1 MYTDPIGGALNPF
14 GAHKGYGLAL
24 LNEILPSAM
33 TGTVGCRPETRF
45 DPPKTINNMLSVIID
60 PSRLVSRKRFN
71 EETDAAIANVKGS
84 PAANPA
90 KPVVVPGDPERMS
103 WKKRETEG
111 VPVDDET
118 WREITASAVSV
129 GMRADDLNDI
139 AGIQA

>member
-1 MYTDPIGGALNPF
+1 
-14 GAHKGYGLAL
+14 
-24 LNEILPSAM
+24 
-33 TGTVGCRPETRF
+33 
-45 DPPKTINNMLSVIID
+45 MLSVIID
-60 PSRLVSRKRFN
+60 PNRLVSRKRFN

-103 WKKRETEG
+103 WKKREAEG

-118 WREITASAVSV
+118 WREITESAVSV

-139 AGIQA
+139 AGI